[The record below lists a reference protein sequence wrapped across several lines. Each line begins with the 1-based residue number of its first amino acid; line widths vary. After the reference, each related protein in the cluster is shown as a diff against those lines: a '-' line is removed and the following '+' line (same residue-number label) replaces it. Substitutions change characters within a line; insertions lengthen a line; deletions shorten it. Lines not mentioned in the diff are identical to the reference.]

1 MTQQEERIQVV
12 RLDKTTFGSAYPTK
26 TPTIIYRISVPIAK
40 DDIDKEYF
48 NTILTKIKCFFRPFN
63 IYTCTHYKYSTI
75 TADVVHQYEVIEI
88 STRTK
93 KILPMS
99 MVQNFIKKLESI

>member
-1 MTQQEERIQVV
+1 MAQEDRIQVV
-12 RLDKTTFGSAYPTK
+12 LLDKTTFGSVYPTK
-26 TPTIIYRISVPIAK
+26 TPTMIYRILIPNAK
-40 DDIDKEYF
+40 NDIDKEDF

-75 TADVVHQYEVIEI
+75 TADVVRQYEVIEI

-93 KILPMS
+93 KILPMN
-99 MVQNFIKKLESI
+99 MVQDFIKKLESI

>member
-1 MTQQEERIQVV
+1 MAQEDRIQVV
-12 RLDKTTFGSAYPTK
+12 RLDKTSFGSVYPTK
-26 TPTIIYRISVPIAK
+26 TPTTIYRISVPIAK
-40 DDIDKEYF
+40 DDDIDKEF
-48 NTILTKIKCFFRPFN
+48 LNTILTKIKCFFRPFN

-75 TADVVHQYEVIEI
+75 TADVVRQYEVIEI

-93 KILPMS
+93 KILPMN